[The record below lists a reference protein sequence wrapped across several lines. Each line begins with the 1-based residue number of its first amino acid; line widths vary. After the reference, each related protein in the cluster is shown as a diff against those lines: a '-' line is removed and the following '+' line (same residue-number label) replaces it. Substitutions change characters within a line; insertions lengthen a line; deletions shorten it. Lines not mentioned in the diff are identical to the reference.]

1 MATFILDGW
10 LCPPPHGECQCYG
23 EVFCHSLDNFSQQRG
38 SLLERLCCSTSLFK
52 IPQRCSVGI
61 KSGGIL
67 GHNFHCLLLAVWFW
81 SLLCWNILLLQSFW
95 RMAAMLSDSILVYPQ
110 AFLVPSINVISPPPF
125 ALMQYEQAERENCK
139 SYIGPIF
146 PRCEQSAHYIPSAAY
161 SPCPATAQTKRG
173 AVGHSY
179 ICLPFFSCAMKNKK
193 KTSYDIYLFESK
205 QCHCNTLG
213 LFEFIM
219 ENECLR

>member
-1 MATFILDGW
+1 
-10 LCPPPHGECQCYG
+10 
-23 EVFCHSLDNFSQQRG
+23 
-38 SLLERLCCSTSLFK
+38 
-52 IPQRCSVGI
+52 
-61 KSGGIL
+61 
-67 GHNFHCLLLAVWFW
+67 
-81 SLLCWNILLLQSFW
+81 
-95 RMAAMLSDSILVYPQ
+95 MLSDSILVYPQ